1 MDVRAYIRV
10 STGKQDISV
19 AAQRQQI
26 AQWCERAGH
35 TVVGWYVD
43 EGVTGS
49 SDIADR
55 DGLGDALAALGK
67 GEALVALKLDR
78 VARDEIV
85 AAMTQRLVERRGAKL
100 LYVDGT
106 GNGDGPAAALM
117 RSMVAAFAA
126 YELAMIRQRTRAALA
141 EKRRRGELTGTAP
154 LGTTAV
160 ESGRID
166 SKGKN
171 VMVLKTNDVERAA
184 VKRIF
189 ELRAEGHGTPSIAR
203 ILNEEGVPARG
214 KKWHRTS
221 VVRVLKRGVP
231 EGFAHQVGG

>member
-1 MDVRAYIRV
+1 
-10 STGKQDISV
+10 
-19 AAQRQQI
+19 
-26 AQWCERAGH
+26 
-35 TVVGWYVD
+35 
-43 EGVTGS
+43 
-49 SDIADR
+49 
-55 DGLGDALAALGK
+55 LGDALAALGK